1 MRRYILFPM
10 IFMSLYSASD
20 FAFAAGAEYEGP
32 WYDYTAYTECMH
44 HPEPPLYHGG
54 IIKDGTAGFQK
65 METGSLSPAFVLFN
79 LTAVT
84 RYSFSCW
91 LKINRGADSALL
103 RAKLTSGDKTLN
115 CIGTSVAKRGCWS
128 FLKGGFVLDA
138 PSETSVIFFQND
150 DESKAIEISVASAA
164 LQPFS
169 VEQWEIQ
176 QNASI
181 RTKRKRAVAIHVS
194 DAEGNRVGG
203 ASVSAQQISK
213 DFPFGSAIAKTIL
226 GNSKYQAWFVDRF
239 NAAVFENELKWYAT
253 EPEPNRLNYTLA
265 DQLLQFI
272 RSNQILARGHN
283 IFWEDPKYTPAWL
296 RNLSSSDFRSAV
308 SSRIL
313 SLLTKYK
320 GDFVHWDVS
329 NELLHFDFY
338 ERRLMNPNA
347 SLDFFV
353 EAQRADPLVRVF
365 MNDFNVVEGCEDG
378 KSTVDA
384 YVGRMRELER
394 GGVVMGGVGLEG
406 HFGKPNVALMR
417 GVLDKLATLGL
428 PIWLTEV
435 DISSRFD
442 RQTQAKYLEEV
453 LREGFSY
460 PWVNGII
467 LWTALHPN
475 QSCYQMCLTDDDFQN
490 LPAGEVVDR
499 LLSEWR
505 TKEAAG
511 ETDDHGLFSFDG
523 FLGGYKVAVRYGN
536 RSVETTF
543 FLSRGD
549 ETEHFNIQL

>member
-1 MRRYILFPM
+1 M
-10 IFMSLYSASD
+10 
-20 FAFAAGAEYEGP
+20 
-32 WYDYTAYTECMH
+32 
-44 HPEPPLYHGG
+44 
-54 IIKDGTAGFQK
+54 DGTTGFQK

-115 CIGTSVAKRGCWS
+115 CIGTSFAKRGCWS

-150 DESKAIEISVASAA
+150 DESKAIEIAVASAA

-194 DAEGNRVGG
+194 DAEGTRVGA
-203 ASVSAQQISK
+203 ASVSVQQISK

-226 GNSKYQAWFVDRF
+226 GNSKYQFKLGLALTRLIHLTSKFEPKVFESNHFTQAWFLDRF
-239 NAAVFENELKWYAT
+239 NAAVFENELKWYTT

-272 RSNQILARGHN
+272 HSNQILARGHN

-308 SSRIL
+308 SSRIH
-313 SLLTKYK
+313 SLLTRYK

-365 MNDFNVVEGCEDG
+365 MNDYNVVEGCEDG

-384 YVGRMRELER
+384 YVGRMREFER

-406 HFGKPNVALMR
+406 HFGKPNVVLMR

-442 RQTQAKYLEEV
+442 HETQAKYLEEV

-499 LLSEWR
+499 LLSEWQ
-505 TKEAAG
+505 TKETAG
-511 ETDDHGLFSFDG
+511 QTDDHGLFSFDG
-523 FLGGYKVAVRYGN
+523 FLGGYKVAVSYGN
-536 RSVETTF
+536 RSVETTL